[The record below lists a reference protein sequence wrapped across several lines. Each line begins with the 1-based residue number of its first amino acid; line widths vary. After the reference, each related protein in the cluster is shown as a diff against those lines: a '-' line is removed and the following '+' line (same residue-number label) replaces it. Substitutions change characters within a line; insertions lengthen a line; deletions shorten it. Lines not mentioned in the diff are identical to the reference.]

1 MKGLR
6 ALLFIL
12 LLLFTG
18 CGAYFNQPVSKQ
30 DASYGENTPSTHSLK
45 QLPPPKDQ
53 IVVGVYKFRDQTG
66 QYKPSENGSNF
77 STAVTQGATSILIKA
92 LEDSKWF
99 IPIERE
105 NLSNLLQ
112 ERNIIRSTR
121 KEYSNGNEQ
130 NEKLS
135 PLLFAGVLLEGGII
149 SYDSNIITGGFGARY
164 FGAGGSTRYRQDRVT
179 VYLRLVSTQNGKILK
194 TVYVSKT
201 ILSQSLDASLFRY
214 VNFKRLLEVET
225 GFTTN
230 EPIQLAVSEAI
241 EKAVEG
247 LIIEGLQEN
256 LWESKAPL
264 SNLTK
269 LINEYN
275 AEKEESEA
283 ALIYKRY
290 FKERRAKFGI
300 NASVG
305 STLMQSDY
313 PKPVVKP
320 ALQLGL
326 KYFVVPA
333 FNITANTNLFWL
345 ENKNKF
351 KDGHVSFD
359 VNLEGMILPND
370 KLSPFLYVGGGV
382 GATTSYENLYWK
394 LQAGTGLE
402 LLMSDNFGVRLSG
415 EYNLTQSDVID
426 GIEAGIRDDNYWRFF
441 VGLNYYFPKSKYNE
455 KAIEKQIDE
464 LTQEKE
470 FENPNKNKVLPNL
483 LKTDEVE
490 EVKKEQETDP
500 NEKLNEIIKNDAKDL
515 KKKDSFNIDYY
526 LKKD

>member
-1 MKGLR
+1 MKSIK
-6 ALLFIL
+6 AIMFIFLFFL
-12 LLLFTG
+12 TG
-18 CGAYFNQPVSKQ
+18 CGAYFNQPTTKQ
-30 DASYGENTPSTHSLK
+30 DASYGENTPSTKALK
-45 QLPPPKDQ
+45 KLPSPKNQ

-66 QYKPSENGSNF
+66 QYKPSDNGSNF

-135 PLLFAGVLLEGGII
+135 PLLFAGVLIEGGII

-164 FGAGGSTRYRQDRVT
+164 FGAGGSTRYQQDRVT

-247 LIIEGLQEN
+247 LIIEGLQDD
-256 LWESKAPL
+256 LWQSDASL
-264 SNLTK
+264 SELTK
-269 LINEYN
+269 LVNDYN
-275 AEKEESEA
+275 QEKEESDA

-290 FKERRAKFGI
+290 FRERRAKFGLDV
-300 NASVG
+300 AVG
-305 STLMQSDY
+305 SALMQGDY
-313 PKPVVKP
+313 PKPVFKP
-320 ALQLGL
+320 ALRLGL
-326 KYFVVPA
+326 KYFIVPS
-333 FNITANTNLFWL
+333 FNVNANANLFWL

-351 KDGHVSFD
+351 NDGHVSFD
-359 VNLEGMILPND
+359 VNLEGIILPND
-370 KLSPFLYVGGGV
+370 RFTPFLYLGAGF
-382 GATTSYENLYWK
+382 GATTSYEEPYIK
-394 LQAGTGLE
+394 FQGGAGIE
-402 LLMSDNFGVRLSG
+402 YLMADNFGVRLTG
-415 EYNLTQSDVID
+415 EYNFTQSDVLD
-426 GIEAGIRDDNYWRFF
+426 YVTAGVRDDNYLRFF
-441 VGLNYYFPKSKYNE
+441 VGLNYYFPKNKYNE
-455 KAIEKQIDE
+455 KAIEEQVDK
-464 LTQEKE
+464 LTENNNEEVINSEKT
-470 FENPNKNKVLPNL
+470 LPKNL
-483 LKTDEVE
+483 LKENNNTKSDE
-490 EVKKEQETDP
+490 KKEPKQ
-500 NEKLNEIIKNDAKDL
+500 KLNNIIKNDDDDL
-515 KKKDSFNIDYY
+515 NKKEDFNIDYY
-526 LKKD
+526 LKKE